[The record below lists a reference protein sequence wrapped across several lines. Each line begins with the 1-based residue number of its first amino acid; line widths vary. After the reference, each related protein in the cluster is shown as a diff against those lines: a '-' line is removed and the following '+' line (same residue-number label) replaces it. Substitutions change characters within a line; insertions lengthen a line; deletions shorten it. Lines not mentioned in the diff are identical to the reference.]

1 MVCPLSS
8 EVISHILW
16 LIQRKPYAV
25 YSRSLCFRVKGTLI
39 LKTKTNKNPK
49 LKQNKRKRNYT
60 NQNPQ
65 AKKVIKFNDGA
76 FSTKTPQI
84 LHNNHKSCITTPP
97 PQQLSVH
104 CVKDSEAPYKL
115 VICQSVSYNRPNEEV
130 FCFKFLRI

>member
-97 PQQLSVH
+97 PQQLSVFIVWRTQRH
-104 CVKDSEAPYKL
+104 HTSWL
-115 VICQSVSYNRPNEEV
+115 FVSLSATIDQMKK
-130 FCFKFLRI
+130 CFVSSF